1 MSQRRR
7 LVAGIVATLL
17 LALYMACI
25 AHNSRLENKRKSVGG
40 VRCTLIRGRK
50 IPFVPSLSPSMIMKM
65 GN

>member
-1 MSQRRR
+1 MSQRRK
-7 LVAGIVATLL
+7 LVVGIVVMLL

-25 AHNSRLENKRKSVGG
+25 AHNSRLEKKRKSVGG

-50 IPFVPSLSPSMIMKM
+50 IPLVPSLSSGPAALM